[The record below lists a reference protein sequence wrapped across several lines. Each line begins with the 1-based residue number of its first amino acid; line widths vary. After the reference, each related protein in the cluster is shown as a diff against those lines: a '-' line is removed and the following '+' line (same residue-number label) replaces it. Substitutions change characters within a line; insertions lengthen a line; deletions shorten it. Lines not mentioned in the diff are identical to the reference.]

1 MNIKE
6 LKAIV
11 DIVCKLE
18 PNAQVV
24 RFTGRDGNDSYS
36 EVSVTAEKMGSQ
48 QEGHEIRLVVS

>member
-11 DIVCKLE
+11 DIVYKLE
-18 PNAQVV
+18 PDAQVV
-24 RFTGRDGNDSYS
+24 RYTGEGVAYS

-48 QEGHEIRLVVS
+48 QEGENICLVVS